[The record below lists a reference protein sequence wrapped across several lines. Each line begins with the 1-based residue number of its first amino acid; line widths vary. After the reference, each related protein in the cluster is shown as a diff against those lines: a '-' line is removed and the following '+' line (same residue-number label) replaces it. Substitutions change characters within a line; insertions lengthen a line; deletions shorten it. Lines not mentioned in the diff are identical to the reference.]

1 MDDENRVHELAVI
14 TGASHRLG
22 KFIAFKLAEMGYAI
36 GIHYFTSDIDAQ
48 KVREEISAMG
58 RPAYIFQANLTDE
71 NEIQRM
77 FNEIA
82 ETKCS
87 LKVLVNSAALMI
99 RGKLDSLDTT
109 SWDLMMNLNLR
120 APWLCS
126 KYAARIME
134 QDGLI
139 LNISDTGAGRM
150 WTGYPAY
157 VISKEGL
164 EVLTRLMALTYAP
177 QIRVNAIAPG
187 LILPSEEIDRQ
198 QWEKLVKKLP
208 VKRQGSPQDI
218 TNAVEFL
225 LNNAYITGHTL
236 VVDGGYQLV

>member
-1 MDDENRVHELAVI
+1 MDSNIDRNGLAVI
-14 TGASHRLG
+14 TGAAHRLG
-22 KFIAFKLAEMGYAI
+22 RFIALKLSQMGYAV
-36 GIHYFTSDIDAQ
+36 GIHYFSSDIEAQ
-48 KVREEISAMG
+48 NVREEIGAMG
-58 RPAYIFQANLTDE
+58 RPAFIFQANLTDE
-71 NEIQRM
+71 DDIRRM
-77 FNEIA
+77 FTEIN
-82 ETKCS
+82 ETKYT

-99 RGKLDSLDTT
+99 KGGLDSLDTT

-126 KYAARIME
+126 KYAAKIMPE
-134 QDGLI
+134 GSLI

-164 EVLTRLMALTYAP
+164 EVLTRLMALTFAP

-187 LILPSEEIDRQ
+187 LILPAEGMDRQ

-208 VKRQGSPQDI
+208 VKKQGSPLDI
-218 TNAVEFL
+218 TNAIEFL
-225 LNNAYITGHTL
+225 LNNDYITGQTL

>member
-1 MDDENRVHELAVI
+1 MDDANRSQELAII
-14 TGASHRLG
+14 TGAAHRLG
-22 KFIAFKLAEMGYAI
+22 RFIALKLAELGYAV
-36 GIHYFTSDIDAQ
+36 GIHYFSSDVEAQ
-48 KVREEISAMG
+48 KVREEISALG
-58 RPAYIFQANLTDE
+58 RPAYLYHANLIDE
-71 NEIQRM
+71 NEISRM
-77 FNEIA
+77 FDEVA

-87 LKVLVNSAALMI
+87 LKVLVNSAAVMV
-99 RGKLDSLDTT
+99 RGKLDTLDTT

-126 KYAARIME
+126 KYAASMME
-134 QDGLI
+134 DGGLI

-177 QIRVNAIAPG
+177 KIRVNAIAPG
-187 LILPSEEIDRQ
+187 LILPSEEIDGKE
-198 QWEKLVKKLP
+198 WERLVKKLP
-208 VKRQGSPQDI
+208 VKRQGSPQDV
-218 TNAVEFL
+218 TNAIEFL
-225 LNNAYITGHTL
+225 LNNDYITGQTL